1 MLGSGGSRGVVVG
14 LLSGAL
20 ALCASCAA
28 GKSHGPA
35 AASPPA
41 QAPPVKGVKIG
52 RELPNVACRD
62 LGPVKG
68 SRAASDWAAA
78 DPKEQDTYGQLT
90 SATRGLGGDHALIRA
105 ITKNAQ
111 GITVTANAYDCS
123 GQAPPTLA
131 AAEAPQPVK
140 PVKVGRDL
148 PHRGCRELGMIWGTG
163 RGWGQNS
170 EEKMQGAYDE
180 LMSSTRSIGGDYA
193 LIDAVG
199 GDARG
204 ITISGHAYDCSAT
217 PSAEAEAPSVVVPA
231 SETKPA
237 ASVEERLRRLEE
249 LKAKG
254 LITPDEYATRRRVI
268 VDGL

>member
-1 MLGSGGSRGVVVG
+1 M
-14 LLSGAL
+14 
-20 ALCASCAA
+20 
-28 GKSHGPA
+28 
-35 AASPPA
+35 
-41 QAPPVKGVKIG
+41 KGVKLG

-62 LGPVKG
+62 LGPIKG
-68 SRAASDWAAA
+68 SRAAGDWAAA

-105 ITKNAQ
+105 ITKNTQ

-123 GQAPPTLA
+123 GQAPPALA

-217 PSAEAEAPSVVVPA
+217 ASAEAEAPAVVVPA
-231 SETKPA
+231 SDSKPA

-254 LITPDEYATRRRVI
+254 LITPEEYATRRRVI